1 MRSSSEHYAFFF
13 ELPGKRYTHQKSYG
27 APEPVTKLLQR
38 WRAGDQRCPD
48 RLLPVVEAELR
59 QIAHRYMRAERHNY
73 TLQTTALLNEA
84 FLKLM
89 KDCQPDWQ
97 SRAHFI
103 GLATQVMRH
112 ILVDHARGVRREKRG
127 AGLQHLPLDEG
138 LVFSPEKSAALIA
151 LDEGLNELAKFD
163 SRKAR
168 IVELRYF
175 GGMSVEEVSE
185 VLGVHPNTVMR
196 DWSLAKVWLKREITR
211 GAAST
216 AS

>member
-1 MRSSSEHYAFFF
+1 M
-13 ELPGKRYTHQKSYG
+13 
-27 APEPVTKLLQR
+27 
-38 WRAGDQRCPD
+38 
-48 RLLPVVEAELR
+48 
-59 QIAHRYMRAERHNY
+59 
-73 TLQTTALLNEA
+73 
-84 FLKLM
+84 
-89 KDCQPDWQ
+89 
-97 SRAHFI
+97 
-103 GLATQVMRH
+103 
-112 ILVDHARGVRREKRG
+112 
-127 AGLQHLPLDEG
+127 QHLPLDEG